1 MKQGRSIFTN
11 TIFLYAKIIISAIVT
26 LISTRVA
33 LKLLGVEDFG
43 LYNLVAGV
51 IAMLS
56 FVNGALL
63 VSTQRF
69 LSVAFG
75 KKADVDELKNIDA
88 ILQNAIYKSDIQI
101 LMYENAIRQY
111 ISNGRLSFF
120 NTTITL
126 SLKQR
131 QRHIEY
137 MEKIL
142 KENEDIDIKLINGN
156 LVDDFK
162 NKENPTAYL
171 SRNINIIKGNFDEYS
186 EYENKYLII
195 RDNRLD
201 NIFKRFFKE
210 VWESERYNI
219 SKFKEEVIIRISDL
233 LNYINILKS
242 TVEK

>member
-1 MKQGRSIFTN
+1 MDLMTQKK
-11 TIFLYAKIIISAIVT
+11 TIEFIYDIIEKKNSNI
-26 LISTRVA
+26 
-33 LKLLGVEDFG
+33 
-43 LYNLVAGV
+43 
-51 IAMLS
+51 S
-56 FVNGALL
+56 FVKYKPEKESFKLFEDSIEPL
-63 VSTQRF
+63 PRSTPEEQGISSKYLENF
-69 LSVAFG
+69 YN
-75 KKADVDELKNIDA
+75 ELKNIDA
-88 ILQNAIYKSDIQI
+88 VLQNAIYKSDIQI

-126 SLKQR
+126 SLEQR

>member
-1 MKQGRSIFTN
+1 MIYCIFN
-11 TIFLYAKIIISAIVT
+11 LYFLIYLLYLFL
-26 LISTRVA
+26 LIS
-33 LKLLGVEDFG
+33 
-43 LYNLVAGV
+43 
-51 IAMLS
+51 
-56 FVNGALL
+56 
-63 VSTQRF
+63 
-69 LSVAFG
+69 
-75 KKADVDELKNIDA
+75 
-88 ILQNAIYKSDIQI
+88 
-101 LMYENAIRQY
+101 
-111 ISNGRLSFF
+111 
-120 NTTITL
+120 
-126 SLKQR
+126 
-131 QRHIEY
+131 
-137 MEKIL
+137 
-142 KENEDIDIKLINGN
+142 LINGN

-219 SKFKEEVIIRISDL
+219 SKFKEEAIIRISDL